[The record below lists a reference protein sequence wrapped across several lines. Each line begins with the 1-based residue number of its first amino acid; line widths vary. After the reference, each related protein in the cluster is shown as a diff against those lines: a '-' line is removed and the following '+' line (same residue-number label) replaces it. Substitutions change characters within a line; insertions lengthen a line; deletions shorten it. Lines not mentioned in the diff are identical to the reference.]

1 MQPSGRKY
9 SRNSDREG
17 ATGLA
22 RLIRVSR
29 SPRTLLI
36 VDQFEEI
43 FTVCQSPTERQQFIA
58 SLLGAL
64 KQTGDK
70 LSRYFSS
77 SSNPPDIA

>member
-1 MQPSGRKY
+1 M
-9 SRNSDREG
+9 
-17 ATGLA
+17 
-22 RLIRVSR
+22 
-29 SPRTLLI
+29 
-36 VDQFEEI
+36 DQFEEI